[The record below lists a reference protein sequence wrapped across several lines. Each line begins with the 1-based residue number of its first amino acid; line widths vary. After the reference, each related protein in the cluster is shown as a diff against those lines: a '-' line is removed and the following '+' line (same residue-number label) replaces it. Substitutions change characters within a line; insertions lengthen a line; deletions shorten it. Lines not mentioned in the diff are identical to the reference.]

1 MRRNAAILLAA
12 VLGLAA
18 CGSSGPATYP
28 LAKELA
34 VRLERAGRCRDPHLN
49 LHRRREVL
57 CAPRASG
64 GRTGV
69 ATFVSHRSA
78 LRSIELARSRARFI
92 GCDERASHGALTFV
106 VGPRFVVAGSDRP
119 ADVARVL
126 HAEVVEPPA
135 TCDRPD
141 VSSQ

>member
-1 MRRNAAILLAA
+1 MRRSAVILLAA
-12 VLGLAA
+12 VLALAA
-18 CGSSGPATYP
+18 CGASGPATYP
-28 LAKELA
+28 LAHELA
-34 VRLERAGRCRDPHLN
+34 VRLERAGLCRDPHLN
-49 LHRRREVL
+49 QHRRREVL
-57 CAPRASG
+57 CAPRAAG

-78 LRSIELARSRARFI
+78 LHSIDLARSRARFI
-92 GCDERASHGALTFV
+92 GCDERSSHGELTFV

-119 ADVARVL
+119 AAVARVL

-141 VSSQ
+141 VSAQ